1 MKPHWEIIAD
11 CLRRE
16 LIDYGGLLQLFEAQQ
31 HALYAKDA
39 SNVLLHGSSIE
50 ALAENLAACRARRD
64 EAINAFAAEHG
75 RPTGCTLRSL
85 LPLIAPD
92 ARPLLKALIDETNH
106 LLHRVRR
113 ASRRNHLLL
122 ARAVELHQTT
132 LAPRLTPFLESYAPM
147 KRASGAH
154 PTISLRAAG

>member
-1 MKPHWEIIAD
+1 MKPHWAIIAD

-39 SNVLLHGSSIE
+39 GDVLLHGSAIE
-50 ALAENLAACRARRD
+50 ALADNLAACRAQRD
-64 EAINAFAAEHG
+64 EAIDAFAAEHG
-75 RPTGCTLRSL
+75 QPPGCTLRSL

-113 ASRRNHLLL
+113 ASRRNQILLG
-122 ARAVELHQTT
+122 RAVELHQHT

-147 KRASGAH
+147 KRASGAR
-154 PTISLRAAG
+154 PTVSLRAAG